1 MNSKYYY
8 NGYVASG
15 SSAKLTRKAR
25 DNSSDSASRV
35 NNAAANIVNASKVKG
50 ISNVAGK
57 LNAISRN
64 RYGRIESIA
73 GYGDYLKNLYY
84 ERYKSELAKEERERE
99 ERRIRLAKER
109 EEEERRRANGE

>member
-8 NGYVASG
+8 NGYVAS
-15 SSAKLTRKAR
+15 SCSAKLTRKAR

-35 NNAAANIVNASKVKG
+35 NNAASNIVNASKVKG

-84 ERYKSELAKEERERE
+84 ERYKSELARERE
-99 ERRIRLAKER
+99 ERRIKLARER
-109 EEEERRRANGE
+109 EEAERRRVNGD